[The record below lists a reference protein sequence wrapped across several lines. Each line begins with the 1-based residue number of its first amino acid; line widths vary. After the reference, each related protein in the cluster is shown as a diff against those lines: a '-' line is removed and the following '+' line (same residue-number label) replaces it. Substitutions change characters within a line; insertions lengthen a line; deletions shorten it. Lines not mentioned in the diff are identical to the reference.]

1 MPSNPIVSNKSS
13 FLDEVREKSGQ
24 PIELCF
30 QCQKCAAGC
39 SMGRYADYSP
49 NQIIRLLQLGFTEKV
64 LNSNMIWLCTSCEIC
79 GARCPNGINMA
90 EVMDTL
96 KSIAIS
102 RNTISVQ
109 RVKKFHDSFL
119 SSVKLNGRVHETSMM
134 ALYKLK
140 TLDLFSDI
148 DLGMKMF
155 IKGKLH
161 VLPKRVKNRQRIKKI
176 FANTSKKHT

>member
-1 MPSNPIVSNKSS
+1 MQSNQIVSNKSS
-13 FLDEVREKSGQ
+13 FFNEVREKSGQ

-49 NQIIRLLQLGFTEKV
+49 NQIIRLIQLDLKDKIF
-64 LNSNMIWLCTSCEIC
+64 NSNMIWLCTSCEIC

-90 EVMDTL
+90 EVMDVL

-102 RNTISVQ
+102 KDIISVQ
-109 RVKKFHDSFL
+109 QVKKFHDSFL
-119 SSVKLNGRVHETSMM
+119 GSVKLNGRVHETTMM
-134 ALYKLK
+134 AAYKLK
-140 TLDLFSDI
+140 TMDLFSDL

-155 IKGKLH
+155 IKGKLS

-176 FANTSKKHT
+176 FANTTNKPK